1 MENIRRKYNI
11 TIDLSKFI
19 SNKKILTKIVT
30 LYYNF
35 FLKKKLK
42 KKKKK
47 KKKKEAY
54 TVYKEHLSYSFPGIF
69 GVSRPSNVFISLMNR
84 SFELNGTGLT

>member
-11 TIDLSKFI
+11 MIDLSKFI

-35 FLKKKLK
+35 FFLKKNLK
-42 KKKKK
+42 KRK
-47 KKKKEAY
+47 KKKKEGSL
-54 TVYKEHLSYSFPGIF
+54 H
-69 GVSRPSNVFISLMNR
+69 GVQRTPFLLFSRNFWC
-84 SFELNGTGLT
+84 FKAE

>member
-1 MENIRRKYNI
+1 M
-11 TIDLSKFI
+11 IDLSKFI
-19 SNKKILTKIVT
+19 SNKKILAKIVT

-35 FLKKKLK
+35 FLKKNLK
-42 KKKKK
+42 KR
-47 KKKKEAY
+47 KKEAY

-69 GVSRPSNVFISLMNR
+69 GVSRPSNVFIILMNR

>member
-11 TIDLSKFI
+11 MIDLSKFI
-19 SNKKILTKIVT
+19 SNKKILAKIVT

-42 KKKKK
+42 KKK
-47 KKKKEAY
+47 EGSL
-54 TVYKEHLSYSFPGIF
+54 H
-69 GVSRPSNVFISLMNR
+69 GVQRTPFLLFSRNFWC
-84 SFELNGTGLT
+84 FKAE